1 MKRFAQCTLLAC
13 ALIWLAAAAQ
23 PQPFPTGP
31 ISLVVPLAPGDAAD
45 IAARA
50 LGEEIS
56 RLLKTPVLSINRPGA
71 GGAVGTNAVVQARKD
86 GHTIL
91 FAQNSALTF
100 RAVLDPNPSPTMHSG
115 I

>member
-1 MKRFAQCTLLAC
+1 
-13 ALIWLAAAAQ
+13 
-23 PQPFPTGP
+23 
-31 ISLVVPLAPGDAAD
+31 VVPLAPGDAAD

-71 GGAVGTNAVVQARKD
+71 GGAVGTNSVVQARKD

-100 RAVLDPNPSPTMHSG
+100 RAVLEPQSVTYDALRDLVPPRHRLSHAERARRAQRRSVPRTSRS
-115 I
+115 

>member
-1 MKRFAQCTLLAC
+1 MKRFVERIILAC
-13 ALIWLAAAAQ
+13 ALIWLPATSQA
-23 PQPFPTGP
+23 QPFPTGP
-31 ISLVVPLAPGDAAD
+31 ISLVIPLAPGDAAD

-71 GGAVGTNAVVQARKD
+71 GGSVGTNSVVQVRKD

-91 FAQNSALTF
+91 FAQIA
-100 RAVLDPNPSPTMHSG
+100 R
-115 I
+115 